1 MRMRKG
7 VRLKAP
13 AVYAIPSSE
22 ARGLQALS
30 DRLRQSSPRGRYSG
44 QSSLSATEQREE
56 ATTMS
61 VALAQPHRE
70 NVYDTRGNLIAS
82 ADDKRLGTALGRFC
96 ARHRP
101 RPLAPWLEDA
111 GRQYMAIVYR
121 FKRAIDAK
129 CIRNS
134 GDSLGCALDEKT
146 HAARCEKAEMDKQRI
161 DDELVR
167 AHRRGPIMMEAV
179 CFDEIDPPSHWSG
192 ILVDCLLIASDHFGL
207 TPKNIRDKRFDG
219 P

>member
-7 VRLKAP
+7 VVLKAP

-30 DRLRQSSPRGRYSG
+30 ARLKQSSPQGRYSG
-44 QSSLSATEQREE
+44 QSSLSVIEQREE

-61 VALAQPHRE
+61 VALAQPHRA
-70 NVYDTRGNLIAS
+70 NVFDARGNLIAS

-111 GRQYMAIVYR
+111 GKEYMAIVYR
-121 FKRAIDAK
+121 FKRALDLK
-129 CIRNS
+129 VSCNS
-134 GDSLGCALDEKT
+134 GDSMGCALDEEA

-161 DDELVR
+161 DDELLMVS
-167 AHRRGPIMMEAV
+167 RRGPIMMEAV
-179 CFDEIDPPSHWSG
+179 CFDEVDPPPHWAD
-192 ILVDCLLIASDHFGL
+192 ILVDCLLVASDHFGMS
-207 TPKNIRDKRFDG
+207 PRNIRDKRFED
-219 P
+219 